1 MSLLGNWPFGQ
12 PGVAA
17 QLEIPSIINNYVE
30 YPRSYLPG
38 KPKRNHLTVGIT
50 LLLGAIGRVCM
61 PTSKRGWWNWAKT
74 TSCEYL
80 LRCALNR
87 IDSQHFWD
95 LMDALPVEA
104 IPKIEAEL
112 LQKVKTHYPLEHD
125 TLLFDT
131 TNFFTF
137 IATTNQRCT
146 ITQRGKNKQKPL
158 QPTGILTTDLPTLPS
173 GRLLR

>member
-1 MSLLGNWPFGQ
+1 
-12 PGVAA
+12 
-17 QLEIPSIINNYVE
+17 
-30 YPRSYLPG
+30 
-38 KPKRNHLTVGIT
+38 
-50 LLLGAIGRVCM
+50 M

-80 LRCALNR
+80 LRCALGR

-112 LQKVKTHYPLEHD
+112 LQKVQTRYPLEHD

-131 TNFFTF
+131 SNFFTF
-137 IATTNQRCT
+137 IASTNQRCT
-146 ITQRGKNKQKPL
+146 IAQRGKNKQKRHDLRQVGLALVVTQKDSIPL
-158 QPTGILTTDLPTLPS
+158 FHLS
-173 GRLLR
+173 